1 MTLDL
6 HEALTTEAAQG
17 ADRGYGPTALLL
29 TRVHRRRARRTAL
42 ASAVSVTAV
51 GAVAFTAVQVW
62 PEDTAAPAPATQ
74 APAPAPDQTAED
86 PTDDPI
92 DDGLASAAPVWDLF
106 PDSTLDLSA
115 APGRAVTEALAAL
128 PVSDQDGWD
137 LYLLDAADGAW
148 VRSPWPI
155 DDVADLQA
163 ADLSPDGR
171 TLALKLFD
179 GERTQAATLDLA
191 TGTVTPI
198 ALTLPGGSEGWA
210 GLVDFSPDGTS
221 LAILSVAD
229 PVAGPAAVSIVDLEA
244 DSGLGATSIGMTI
257 DGTSLAEGG
266 ALEYSPDGSL
276 LAVTT
281 YDVDAPYTPRTLV
294 LDTAADVWPP
304 VVASWPAALRG
315 RQAWYGNDALRASA
329 LEHTDDGEW
338 KGYLLVGSGE
348 AVGEIRSYDEYPWV
362 YGTPPEPL
370 GDTHGQMVSQ
380 TAALTDGAPAEPA
393 PLFQIEDLATGTVR
407 TWLTVV
413 GNDETLM
420 WGDLLHRAR

>member
-6 HEALTTEAAQG
+6 HEALTAEAAQG

-42 ASAVSVTAV
+42 ASAVSATTV

-62 PEDTAAPAPATQ
+62 PQHAATPAPATQ
-74 APAPAPDQTAED
+74 APAPDQTA
-86 PTDDPI
+86 DDPN
-92 DDGLASAAPVWDLF
+92 DDGLASATPVWDLY
-106 PDSTLDLSA
+106 PDSTLDLTT
-115 APGRAVTEALAAL
+115 APERAVAEALAAL
-128 PVSDQDGWD
+128 PVSDQDGWE
-137 LYLLDAADGAW
+137 LYLLDAADGTW
-148 VRSPWPI
+148 VRSPWPL
-155 DDVADLQA
+155 DGVADLQA

-171 TLALKLFD
+171 TLAVKLFD

-191 TGTVTPI
+191 TGTVTPVT
-198 ALTLPGGSEGWA
+198 LTLTGGGEGWA
-210 GLVDFSPDGTS
+210 VLVDFSPDGRW
-221 LAILSVAD
+221 LAVLSVAD
-229 PVAGPAAVSIVDLEA
+229 PDAGPAVLSIVDLKA
-244 DSGLGATSIGMTI
+244 NSNLGATSYGTTI
-257 DGTSLAEGG
+257 DGTNLAEGG

-276 LAVTT
+276 IAVTT
-281 YDVDAPYTPRTLV
+281 YDVAAPYTPRTQV
-294 LDTAADVWPP
+294 VDPTADVWPA
-304 VVASWPAALRG
+304 VVASWPAALRD
-315 RQAWYGNDALRASA
+315 RHAWYGNDALRASA

-338 KGYLLVGSGE
+338 KGYLLVGSGT
-348 AVGEIRSYDEYPWV
+348 AVGEVRSYDEYPWV

-370 GDTHGQMVSQ
+370 GVTHGQVVSQ
-380 TAALTDGAPAEPA
+380 MAADDAPAEPA

>member
-6 HEALTTEAAQG
+6 HEALTAEAAQG

-29 TRVHRRRARRTAL
+29 GRVHRRRARRTAL
-42 ASAVSVTAV
+42 ASAVSVTTV
-51 GAVAFTAVQVW
+51 GAVALAAVQVW
-62 PEDTAAPAPATQ
+62 PQDTAAPAPATQ
-74 APAPAPDQTAED
+74 APAPAPDQTAD
-86 PTDDPI
+86 DATDD
-92 DDGLASAAPVWDLF
+92 DLASAALVWDLY
-106 PDSTLDLSA
+106 PDSTLDLTA
-115 APGRAVTEALAAL
+115 APERAVTEALAAL
-128 PVSDQDGWD
+128 PVFRMDQDRWE

-148 VRSPWPI
+148 VRSPWPL
-155 DDVADLQA
+155 DGVADLQA

-171 TLALKLFD
+171 TLAVKLFD
-179 GERTQAATLDLA
+179 GERTRAATLDLA
-191 TGTVTPI
+191 TGTLTPV
-198 ALTLPGGSEGWA
+198 ALTLAGGGEGWA
-210 GLVDFSPDGTS
+210 GLVDFSPDGRW
-221 LAILSVAD
+221 LAVLSVAD
-229 PVAGPAAVSIVDLEA
+229 PVAGPAVVSIVDLKA
-244 DSGLGATSIGMTI
+244 DTSLGATSHSMTI

-281 YDVDAPYTPRTLV
+281 YDVAAPYTPRTQV
-294 LDTAADVWPP
+294 LDMAADIWPP

-329 LEHTDDGEW
+329 LEQTDDGEW

-370 GDTHGQMVSQ
+370 GATHGQVMSQ
-380 TAALTDGAPAEPA
+380 TAALTDDTPAEPA

-413 GNDETLM
+413 GNDETLT

>member
-1 MTLDL
+1 
-6 HEALTTEAAQG
+6 
-17 ADRGYGPTALLL
+17 
-29 TRVHRRRARRTAL
+29 
-42 ASAVSVTAV
+42 VSVTTV

-62 PEDTAAPAPATQ
+62 PQHAATPAPATQ
-74 APAPAPDQTAED
+74 APAPDQTADE
-86 PTDDPI
+86 TADDPI
-92 DDGLASAAPVWDLF
+92 DDGVASATPVWDLY
-106 PDSTLDLSA
+106 PDSTLDLTA
-115 APGRAVTEALAAL
+115 APDRAVTEALAAL
-128 PVSDQDGWD
+128 PVSDQDGWE
-137 LYLLDAADGAW
+137 LYLLDAADGTW
-148 VRSPWPI
+148 VRSPWPL

-191 TGTVTPI
+191 TGTITPV
-198 ALTLPGGSEGWA
+198 ALTLPGGGVGWA

-221 LAILSVAD
+221 LAVLSVAD
-229 PVAGPAAVSIVDLEA
+229 PGAGPAAVSIVDLEA

-266 ALEYSPDGSL
+266 ALEYSPDGSR

-281 YDVDAPYTPRTLV
+281 YDVAAPYTPRTQV

-329 LEHTDDGEW
+329 LEQTDDGEW
-338 KGYLLVGSGE
+338 KGYLLVGSG
-348 AVGEIRSYDEYPWV
+348 ATVGEIRSYDESPWV

-370 GDTHGQMVSQ
+370 GATHGQMVSQ
-380 TAALTDGAPAEPA
+380 MAADGAPAEPD